1 MTSVYS
7 SYSVIATKYSK
18 VSRMLL
24 EKECIIQHFLQS
36 ATCLGVKRNSV
47 LLCFFALGLR
57 VGLCN
62 SQTFLIN
69 GIIVLAVL
77 RFCNTSCS

>member
-7 SYSVIATKYSK
+7 SYSIIAPQYSK

-24 EKECIIQHFLQS
+24 ERVFNSGLF
-36 ATCLGVKRNSV
+36 AKRNMFRRKEEFSTV
-47 LLCFFALGLR
+47 VFLTLVCQL

-77 RFCNTSCS
+77 RLLQYIM